1 MDEIKSQKVV
11 LITGCS
17 SGIGFETSLEL
28 ARNNYKVYATMRDL
42 SKKTLLENLSNLENL
57 EINFLELDVTDDNS
71 VKTAVNTIFEKEQR
85 IDVLIN
91 NAGFGLIGSIEDT
104 SIRET
109 KELFETIFFGAIRM
123 IQNILPI
130 MKKQSSGKIINV
142 GSLAGQIGFGF
153 FSSYVSAKFALEGLT
168 HSLRQELQNSGIT
181 ISIIEPGAV
190 KTNFYKN
197 MKIAQSALNNPE
209 QKEFMLMLKQQTEK
223 ILSMAFNPKDV
234 AKKIIEILNQQE
246 CLPSYVFGKDAE
258 RLMIDKKRL
267 EPLEFEKA
275 VNNFF
280 SDIMKI

>member
-1 MDEIKSQKVV
+1 MSESNSKVAV
-11 LITGCS
+11 ITGCS
-17 SGIGFETSLEL
+17 SGIGLETALEL

-42 SKKTLLENLSNLENL
+42 SKKNELEKIANSENL
-57 EINFLELDVTDDNS
+57 EIRYLELNVNDDDS
-71 VKTAVNTIFEKEQR
+71 VKKAVTTIFEKEQQ

-104 SIRET
+104 SIKET
-109 KELFETIFFGAIRM
+109 KDLFETIFFGAIRM
-123 IQNILPI
+123 IQNVLPI

-153 FSSYVSAKFALEGLT
+153 FSTYVSAKFALEGLT
-168 HSLRQELQNSGIT
+168 HSLRQELQNSGII

-190 KTNFYKN
+190 NTNFYEN
-197 MKIAQSALNNPE
+197 MKIAQHALDNPK
-209 QKEFMLMLKQQTEK
+209 QKEFILMLKQQAEK
-223 ILSMAFNPKDV
+223 ILAISFNPKNV
-234 AKKIIEILNQQE
+234 AKKILEILNQQE
-246 CLPSYVFGKDAE
+246 PQPSYVLGKDAE

-280 SDIMKI
+280 NEIMKI

>member
-1 MDEIKSQKVV
+1 MSESNSIVV
-11 LITGCS
+11 ITGCS
-17 SGIGFETSLEL
+17 SGIGLETALEL

-42 SKKTLLENLSNLENL
+42 SKKNELEKIANSENLKIEY
-57 EINFLELDVTDDNS
+57 LELNVNDDDS
-71 VKTAVNTIFEKEQR
+71 VKKAVTTIIEKEQR

-104 SIRET
+104 SIKET

-153 FSSYVSAKFALEGLT
+153 FSTYVSAKFALEGLT
-168 HSLRQELQNSGIT
+168 YSLRQELQNSGIT

-190 KTNFYKN
+190 NTNFYKN
-197 MKIAQSALNNPE
+197 MKIAQHALDNPK
-209 QKEFMLMLKQQTEK
+209 QKEFILMLKQQAEK
-223 ILSMAFNPKDV
+223 ILSISFNPKNV
-234 AKKIIEILNQQE
+234 AKKILEVLNQQE
-246 CLPSYVFGKDAE
+246 SLPSYIIGKDAE

-280 SDIMKI
+280 NEIMKI